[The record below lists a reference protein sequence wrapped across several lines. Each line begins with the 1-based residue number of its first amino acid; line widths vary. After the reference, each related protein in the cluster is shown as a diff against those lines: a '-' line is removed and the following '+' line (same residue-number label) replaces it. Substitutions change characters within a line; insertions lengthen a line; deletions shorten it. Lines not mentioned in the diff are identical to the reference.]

1 MKLKIKAI
9 NIAMLSLPLIA
20 ASCQSDPEVGS
31 LLYPVDNTV
40 VVKGFID
47 NRSYFPKNEAT
58 SEVIQAGEGG
68 KLTTS
73 GDTISLFAE
82 ITNPTDKDLTFTLKA
97 VPTTSEGLTAL
108 KGDAVSLKT
117 AIVTIK
123 QGEKISAKPFIFS
136 INKESASLKALKN
149 KEKAELVLS
158 LESKDGLDIVQSAST
173 FKWIISKKISNINSI
188 GTLEGKQQIGFE
200 KYDYL
205 DPGYKQKSNIL
216 SDGDMSDSNC
226 ERFDLDNP
234 NSYAQFNFHEP
245 TEVSGLTLIVPEFSK
260 MGYPE
265 GTMPRVVQIKA
276 LVDNKWTDIGEA
288 ICPEIKKS
296 PKGWDIVFFN
306 KIKTTQ
312 INLTFTDNFSK
323 GKYLYTVL
331 SEVKFYK

>member
-47 NRSYFPKNEAT
+47 NRCYFPKNEAT

-82 ITNPTDKDLTFTLKA
+82 ITNPTDKDLTFILKA

-158 LESKDGLDIVQSAST
+158 LESKDGLDIVQSDST

-188 GTLEGKQQIGFE
+188 GTLEGKQQIGFSIQLE
-200 KYDYL
+200 KR
-205 DPGYKQKSNIL
+205 Q
-216 SDGDMSDSNC
+216 
-226 ERFDLDNP
+226 
-234 NSYAQFNFHEP
+234 
-245 TEVSGLTLIVPEFSK
+245 T
-260 MGYPE
+260 
-265 GTMPRVVQIKA
+265 
-276 LVDNKWTDIGEA
+276 
-288 ICPEIKKS
+288 
-296 PKGWDIVFFN
+296 
-306 KIKTTQ
+306 
-312 INLTFTDNFSK
+312 
-323 GKYLYTVL
+323 
-331 SEVKFYK
+331 